1 MRRQPAESIDERAQS
16 LFKMLVEQYLRE
28 GAPVASKHLAAAP
41 GVDIS
46 AATVRNIMAEFEAQ
60 GLVRSPHTSAGKVPT
75 NVGLRFFV
83 DSLLSYAPLQEAQI
97 QQLETELNPDLSPSE
112 LVVSAS
118 SLLSNLTQMTCV
130 ITLPRRDHVALRQVE
145 FLSLSGDR
153 VLVILVMSDREVQ
166 NRVIHTDR
174 EYSDVELT
182 QAANF
187 LNQEF
192 AGQSLLSIRS
202 SLLLSMQEDKDRM
215 GSLMQTAL
223 DVAAQVFT
231 AEEDTEQ
238 QVIVSGE
245 TRLLEM
251 SSDADTVRTLFDAF
265 SHKGSILHLLDR
277 CLQSHGIQLF
287 IGEES
292 GSKLLDDVSVV
303 TAPYSV
309 QGQLAGVL
317 GVVGPTRMA
326 YREVIPVVDVT
337 ARVLG
342 AAMTQI

>member
-1 MRRQPAESIDERAQS
+1 MKHQPGESVDARAKS
-16 LFKMLVEQYLRE
+16 LFKMLVEQYLLE
-28 GAPVASKHLAAAP
+28 GVPVASKHLASAP

-46 AATVRNIMAEFEAQ
+46 AATVRNIMAELEAQ
-60 GLVRSPHTSAGKVPT
+60 GLVSSPHTSAGKVPT

-83 DSLLSYAPLQEAQI
+83 DSLLSYAPLQEAQV
-97 QQLETELNPDLSPSE
+97 QQLESELNPDLSPSE
-112 LVVSAS
+112 LVVSAT
-118 SLLSNLTQMTCV
+118 SLLAHFTQMTCV

-145 FLSLSGDR
+145 FLPLSGER

-174 EYSDVELT
+174 EYSEVELT

-192 AGQSLLSIRS
+192 AGQSLLSIRR
-202 SLLLSMQEDKDRM
+202 SLLVSMQEDKDRM

-223 DVAAQVFT
+223 DVAAQVFA

-238 QVIVSGE
+238 QVVVSGE
-245 TRLLEM
+245 TRLLDM
-251 SSDADTVRTLFDAF
+251 SDDADTVRTLFDAF

-277 CLQSHGIQLF
+277 CLQSPGIQLF

-309 QGQLAGVL
+309 QGRLAGVL

-326 YREVIPVVDVT
+326 YRDVIPVVDLT

-342 AAMTQI
+342 AAMTQL